1 MSPLPTARIAW
12 FNGKYLPEN
21 EVFPGAGWKNG
32 DGAIDM
38 PRTFNGRAFRMKE
51 HVEGVYREVVML
63 RAHLLAPEPGN
74 TRYSTLGLAEVLLG
88 LGDRAGAERELRR
101 EEGQFCL

>member
-1 MSPLPTARIAW
+1 MKSFR
-12 FNGKYLPEN
+12 ER
-21 EVFPGAGWKNG
+21 GWKNG

-51 HVEGVYREVVML
+51 HVEGVYREGVML

-88 LGDRAGAERELRR
+88 LGDRAGAERELR
-101 EEGQFCL
+101 QFCL